1 MQGIFELPVEERCDT
16 AKKKKLCGK
25 CLCGCFKH
33 GHKGPTEC
41 KMGITCKS
49 CGSKNHN
56 TLLCRTTP
64 DLQAFAT
71 EVDESEVNKDE
82 NLDVYYSQLGLE
94 DGPPEVQTINF
105 IGNTDDLEGII
116 KEMSETDVSNHYV
129 EASEPEL
136 IEEELSSHY
145 VEVSDELT
153 GKNEPLDEVSCNLI
167 EVSNAN
173 DDDSQFQFFLNH
185 TYSKDISSIDNSNY
199 FLHHQAKLAS
209 ELFKVKWRIMQR
221 VS

>member
-1 MQGIFELPVEERCDT
+1 M
-16 AKKKKLCGK
+16 
-25 CLCGCFKH
+25 CGCFKH

-41 KMGITCKS
+41 KRGITCKS

-94 DGPPEVQTINF
+94 DEPTEVQTINF

-116 KEMSETDVSNHYV
+116 NEMSETDVSNHYV

-167 EVSNAN
+167 
-173 DDDSQFQFFLNH
+173 
-185 TYSKDISSIDNSNY
+185 
-199 FLHHQAKLAS
+199 
-209 ELFKVKWRIMQR
+209 
-221 VS
+221 